1 MGDTNRRLTAAETKG
16 LRTAK
21 ELEGHLAWLDTFTPA
36 ALGVLAIAS
45 GVYTYLGVT
54 SLLED
59 TGAMSFFAAVAYS
72 VAVSVGI
79 FVFWSY
85 MLRLLPSMRTAGG
98 FIGLTVSTMVG
109 SLAIIAMSS
118 WLNAAALAGSA
129 AVEQHLA
136 QTVQEYQDRAG
147 VDEGMNG
154 ISTRFAFKVLSST
167 FNFDTDEVA
176 ADPVHLMYVLE
187 QMIKREQFPAETEAK
202 YLAFIK
208 TELAP
213 RYEEFIGNEIQKAY
227 LESYTEYGQN
237 VFDRYIAYAD
247 AWIEEQDYKDPDTG
261 QLYDREVLDAELSKI
276 EKPVGIANPK
286 DFRNEVVKFALRH
299 RANTGANPAWNS
311 YEKLRDVIEKHMFS
325 QVEELLPVISFGSK
339 KDSKTEGKHQEF
351 VERMRSHGYTDRQV
365 RRLVE
370 WYMRVN
376 KAG

>member
-1 MGDTNRRLTAAETKG
+1 M
-16 LRTAK
+16 
-21 ELEGHLAWLDTFTPA
+21 
-36 ALGVLAIAS
+36 
-45 GVYTYLGVT
+45 
-54 SLLED
+54 
-59 TGAMSFFAAVAYS
+59 
-72 VAVSVGI
+72 
-79 FVFWSY
+79 
-85 MLRLLPSMRTAGG
+85 
-98 FIGLTVSTMVG
+98 
-109 SLAIIAMSS
+109 
-118 WLNAAALAGSA
+118 
-129 AVEQHLA
+129 
-136 QTVQEYQDRAG
+136 QEYQDRAG